1 MGAQNAGIAA
11 LLTRALLL
19 VATIALALFN
29 GFGLS
34 PMFDAVDYMLGVT
47 LRGYPYMTRAVIY
60 AYVTPLA
67 IAVTTL
73 AIAGIPAAVYERV
86 RGLKSSTA
94 VSLGIW
100 LVAAALLAMP
110 ALMRAFVIVDDLR

>member
-1 MGAQNAGIAA
+1 LGAQNAGIAA

-110 ALMRAFVIVDDLR
+110 ALIRAFVIVDELR

>member
-1 MGAQNAGIAA
+1 LGAQNAGIAA

-19 VATIALALFN
+19 VATVALALFN

-34 PMFDAVDYMLGVT
+34 PIFDAVDYMLGVT

-100 LVAAALLAMP
+100 VVAAALLAMP

>member
-1 MGAQNAGIAA
+1 LSAQNAGIAA
-11 LLTRALLL
+11 LLTRTLLL

-73 AIAGIPAAVYERV
+73 AVAGIPAAVYERV

-100 LVAAALLAMP
+100 LVAAALLALP
-110 ALMRAFVIVDDLR
+110 ALMRAFVIVDELR

>member
-67 IAVTTL
+67 IAVATL

-110 ALMRAFVIVDDLR
+110 ALMRAFVIVDELR

>member
-1 MGAQNAGIAA
+1 LGAQNAGIAA

-19 VATIALALFN
+19 VATVALALFN

-34 PMFDAVDYMLGVT
+34 PIFDAVDYMLGVT

-110 ALMRAFVIVDDLR
+110 ALMRAFVIVDELR

>member
-1 MGAQNAGIAA
+1 LGAQNAGIAA

-110 ALMRAFVIVDDLR
+110 ALMRAFVIVDELR